1 MRHKFARYPHVCQ
14 NEDKVMRED
23 VSDPELL
30 RRVSSDPVALD
41 IFYRR
46 HVERVIQFVARRSST
61 PSDVADAVADV
72 FLSVIESGASYDP
85 RRGEPVPWLLGI
97 ASHVVAQQRRDE
109 QRRSRLDAQIAGRDL
124 LDEDDYLRLEERIDA
139 EREARKV
146 QGALVRLSPPQRDV
160 LDLIV
165 TEGLSTAQAAYAL
178 GISSVTARMRLMRA
192 RKLIRGAVSP
202 RPISVDPIKAKEAQP

>member
-1 MRHKFARYPHVCQ
+1 
-14 NEDKVMRED
+14 MRED
-23 VSDPELL
+23 ASDPELL
-30 RRVSSDPVALD
+30 GRVKSDPLALD

-46 HVERVIQFVARRSST
+46 HVERVIRFVARRSST

-72 FLSVIESGASYDP
+72 FLRVIESGASYNP

-97 ASHVVAQQRRDE
+97 ASHVVSQQRRD
-109 QRRSRLDAQIAGRDL
+109 QHRRSRIDARIAGRDL

-146 QGALVRLSPPQRDV
+146 QQALVRLSASQREV
-160 LDLIV
+160 LDLVV
-165 TEGLSTAQAAYAL
+165 TERLSTAQAAQAL

-192 RKLIRGAVSP
+192 RKLIQAAVSP
-202 RPISVDPIKAKEAQP
+202 QRISIDPINTKEAQP